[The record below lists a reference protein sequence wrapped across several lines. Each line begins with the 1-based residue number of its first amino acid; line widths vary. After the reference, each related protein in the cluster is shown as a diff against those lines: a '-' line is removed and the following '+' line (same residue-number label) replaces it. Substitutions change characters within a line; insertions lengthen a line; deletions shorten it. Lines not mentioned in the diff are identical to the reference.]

1 MTHPSRSNHIETN
14 RPGAIA
20 KDPVCSRITR
30 TKFLL
35 FINNWLWREKQF
47 YQFSKIQI
55 PILAKFDFYHLFS
68 IFYKIGMKK
77 SRFRPEPVFC
87 LAPASANPGFRPT
100 GAMVEEVMYA

>member
-1 MTHPSRSNHIETN
+1 HCFTSVNEKVRTSRHAISDIMTHPSRSNHIETN

-20 KDPVCSRITR
+20 KGPVCSRITR

-55 PILAKFDFYHLFS
+55 PILVKFDFYRLFS

-77 SRFRPEPVFC
+77 SRF
-87 LAPASANPGFRPT
+87 
-100 GAMVEEVMYA
+100 

>member
-1 MTHPSRSNHIETN
+1 MTHPSRCNHIETN
-14 RPGAIA
+14 RPGAIV
-20 KDPVCSRITR
+20 KDPVCSRMNN

-35 FINNWLWREKQF
+35 LINNWLWREKQF

-55 PILAKFDFYHLFS
+55 PILVKFDFYFFFS
-68 IFYKIGMKK
+68 MFYEIEIKK

-100 GAMVEEVMYA
+100 GAMVEGVMYA